1 MLPPV
6 PFLYALLTELRE
18 AHTAWVVGG
27 LLLTLVLVKRSSGDG
42 RRLRTAT
49 VFTGLHLLLALVAG
63 ALRAADSRGWQT
75 VHLTAQG
82 IAAVAAVGMAIS
94 LVFGGLLPRLG
105 LRPPRILGDVVG
117 GAALFVALLG
127 LAASAGFDLSGV
139 IATSAVLTAVI
150 GLALQDTLGN
160 LVGGLALQ
168 LDKSISVGDWVRY
181 GEVVGKVTDIR
192 WRYTA
197 LETRNWE
204 TLIVP
209 NGQLVKNNLLV
220 LGRRGGAPA
229 PWRRTLYVNVDYRHP
244 PQRVIVVLEEAMRA
258 SPIRRVAT
266 TPTPQA
272 LFFDYAAEGYAR
284 YAVRYWLA
292 DLDVDDPTDS
302 DVRLRVYNA
311 LERAG
316 IQPAL
321 PGAARLLVRE
331 EERRDEETR
340 RDREARFAAISRT
353 ELFVGLPEEDRRELA
368 DGLRVA
374 PYGAGE
380 VVTRQGDV
388 ASWLFLLASGEVSVR
403 VEADG
408 LEHEVSRLGPGSI
421 LGEMAMM
428 TGEPRSATVVALSD
442 CVCYR
447 LERAAF
453 EAVLRRRPQLAEDVA
468 AVLARRRAQLDDL
481 REDLDALARERRVNE
496 NEGALVNRIRSFF
509 GLDEN

>member
-1 MLPPV
+1 M
-6 PFLYALLTELRE
+6 PFFHALLAELRE
-18 AHTAWVVGG
+18 VHTGWAVAG
-27 LLLTLVLVKRSSGDG
+27 LILTLVLVKRARSDG
-42 RRLRTAT
+42 RRLRTVT
-49 VFTGLHLLLALVAG
+49 VFTGLHVVLALIAG
-63 ALRAADSRGWQT
+63 VMRATDARAWPT
-75 VHLTAQG
+75 LHLTAQAF
-82 IAAVAAVGMAIS
+82 AAVAAVGMAIT

-117 GAALFVALLG
+117 GAALFVVLLG

-168 LDKSISVGDWVRY
+168 LDKSVSVGDWVRY

-220 LGRRGGAPA
+220 LGRRGGAPT
-229 PWRRTLYVNVDYRHP
+229 PWRRTVTLNVDYRHT
-244 PQRVIVVLEEAMRA
+244 PQRVIALLEEALRA
-258 SPIRRVAT
+258 SPIARVAA
-266 TPTPQA
+266 TPPPQA
-272 LFFDYAAEGYAR
+272 IFQDFADGYAR

-292 DLDVDDPTDS
+292 DLEVDDGTDS
-302 DVRLRVYNA
+302 EVRLRVYNA

-316 IQPAL
+316 IEPAL
-321 PGAARLLVRE
+321 PGATRLLVRD
-331 EERRDEETR
+331 EERREEEMQ
-340 RDREARFAAISRT
+340 RDRAARFAAISRT
-353 ELFVGLPEEDRRELA
+353 ELFLGLPEEDRRELA
-368 DGLRVA
+368 DGLRLA

-380 VVTRQGDV
+380 VITRQGDV
-388 ASWLFLLASGEVSVR
+388 ASWLFVLASGEVSVR
-403 VEADG
+403 VEAEG

-428 TGEPRSATVVALSD
+428 TGEPRAATVVALTD
-442 CVCYR
+442 TVCYR
-447 LERAAF
+447 LDRAAF

-468 AVLARRRAQLDDL
+468 AVLARRRAELDDL
-481 REDLDALARERRVNE
+481 REDLDALARERRTTE
-496 NEGALVNRIRSFF
+496 SEGALVSRIRQFF